1 MLYLVPTP
9 IGNLE
14 DLSPRALRVLRDAR
28 LILCEDTRRTR
39 KLMSSFDVH
48 TAVQRYEERDERAL
62 EGLLDRLRRGED
74 LALVSDSGTPVLSD
88 PGLRLV
94 AAAHRE
100 GLGVRSLPGP
110 CAAATAAAGSG
121 LPADSFVFLGFL
133 PRSPGKRRR
142 ALEEAAALGRSIV
155 VYESPF
161 RVVDLLET
169 AALALGADTQAAA
182 CRELSKVHEEW
193 LVGTA
198 ESVRAVLAARKEILG
213 EFVVVLHP
221 SRLANEDD
229 IDQDTG
235 GQTPR

>member
-14 DLSPRALRVLRDAR
+14 DLSPRALRMLRECR

-39 KLMSSFDVH
+39 KLLSSYDVH
-48 TAVQRYEERDERAL
+48 TPVERYQERDERAL
-62 EGLLDRLRRGED
+62 GRLLDRLRAGED

-94 AAAHRE
+94 AAAHRD

-110 CAAATAAAGSG
+110 CAAAVAAAGSG

-133 PRSPGKRRR
+133 PRSPSKRRR
-142 ALEEAAALGRSIV
+142 ALEQAAALGKSIV

-161 RVVDLLET
+161 RVLDLLDT
-169 AALALGADTQAAA
+169 AEQALGPGTQAAA

-193 LVGTA
+193 LTGTA
-198 ESVRAVLAARKEILG
+198 GSVRAALAARKEILG
-213 EFVVVLHP
+213 EFVVVFNAGK
-221 SRLANEDD
+221 RNGEDED
-229 IDQDTG
+229 HTDPEGETA
-235 GQTPR
+235 P